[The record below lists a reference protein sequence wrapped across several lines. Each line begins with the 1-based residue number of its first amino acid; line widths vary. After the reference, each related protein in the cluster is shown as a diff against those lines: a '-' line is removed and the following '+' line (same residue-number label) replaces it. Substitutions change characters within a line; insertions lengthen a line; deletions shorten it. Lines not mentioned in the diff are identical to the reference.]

1 MKDKEL
7 LRKLRAYARAR
18 DLHFDVIKNRGKGG
32 HQMVHVGDRKTTI
45 PTSGKELKSGTL
57 HAILKQLGVDDI

>member
-7 LRKLRAYARAR
+7 LRKLRAYARER
-18 DLHFDVIKNRGKGG
+18 DLHFDVVKNRGKGG
-32 HQMVHVGDRKTTI
+32 HQMVYVGERKTTI

-57 HAILKQLGVDDI
+57 RAILKQLDVGDI